1 MNKKIIFSY
10 LILSLLLLVGDA
22 CKNTKVTSDKTEET
36 IETETSISIPTLAN
50 SWVVNNPKATRLVI
64 GKRGI
69 KNWTNATDKIRTYFY
84 AKDIGVINVG
94 LNAKFTGASKL
105 KVTLGGASKEIDLE
119 ASESVSKYAIGTFNI
134 AEPGYHYLELEG
146 ISKSGDTFGEISEI
160 LLGDA
165 SWESKISFATKD
177 WSYWG
182 RRGPS
187 VHLSFEKPADKNIKW
202 FYNEITVP
210 EGNDPIGS
218 YFMANGFSSGYFGM
232 QVNTE
237 TERRILFSVWS
248 AYDTQDP
255 KQIPKEYSVLPLGN
269 GDGVTVGEFGNEG
282 SGAQSYFVY
291 DWKPNVTYKFLLKGE
306 SNAENS
312 IDYTAYFYA
321 PEVGDW
327 KLIAS
332 FRRPFPTGSHLTR
345 LHSFLE
351 NFSTSTGDKSRS
363 VKYTNQWMYDTEG
376 NWNEATAAKF
386 TIDNTGASGVRFDY
400 DGGSEGD
407 SFYLRNCGFF
417 SDNEVPNTKFTRVS
431 GGAAPTIDF
440 STLEVPNIK
449 ITR

>member
-1 MNKKIIFSY
+1 MIKNRLFHLFILFVSICLSSCNTNKSSELENEELNFS
-10 LILSLLLLVGDA
+10 IQ
-22 CKNTKVTSDKTEET
+22 
-36 IETETSISIPTLAN
+36 IPTQAN
-50 SWVVNNPKATRLVI
+50 SWVVDNPVATKSIVVE
-64 GKRGI
+64 GGI
-69 KNWTNATDKIRTYFY
+69 QNWTNATDKIRTYFY
-84 AKDIGVINVG
+84 VKATGAINVG
-94 LNAKFTGASKL
+94 IKAKFSGATKL
-105 KVTLGGASKEIDLE
+105 KVTLGNTSKEIDFE
-119 ASESVSKYAIGTFNI
+119 ASDNEIKHTIGTFNI
-134 AEPGYHYLELEG
+134 PEIGYYYVELEG
-146 ISKSGDTFGEISEI
+146 VSKSGDTFGEISEI

-165 SWESKISFATKD
+165 SWEPKISFATKD

-202 FYNEITVP
+202 FYNELTVS
-210 EGNDPIGS
+210 EGDDPIGS

-232 QVNTE
+232 QVNSE

-255 KQIPKEYSVLPLGN
+255 KQIPKEYTVLPLGY

-291 DWKPNVTYKFLLKGE
+291 NWKPNVTYKFLLKGE

-332 FRRPFPTGSHLTR
+332 FRRPFPTGKHLTR

-351 NFSTSTGDKSRS
+351 NFTTSTGNISRKI
-363 VKYTNQWMYDTEG
+363 KYTNQWMYDTEG
-376 NWNEATAAKF
+376 NWNEVTSAKF
-386 TIDNTGASGVRFDY
+386 TTDNTGASGVRFDY
-400 DGGSEGD
+400 DGGSEED

-417 SDNEVPNTKFTRVS
+417 SDNEVPNTMFTRTS

-440 STLEVPNIK
+440 STLEIPK
-449 ITR
+449 MKK